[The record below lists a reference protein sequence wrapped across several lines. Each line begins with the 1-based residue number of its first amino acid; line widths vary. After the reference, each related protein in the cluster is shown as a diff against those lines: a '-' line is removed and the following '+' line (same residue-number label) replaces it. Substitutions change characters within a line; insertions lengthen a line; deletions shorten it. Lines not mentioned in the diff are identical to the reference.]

1 MALFWVLSLVLSYL
15 AGSGRG
21 QSDILKQPLKDP
33 TLLSLEGDLPSPA
46 KNYVS
51 EFGHISSEG
60 WELCEWTW
68 KQFFPA
74 DSWYDT
80 AVLAA
85 IFIEALWELLRFK
98 HSAKHFPGDSD
109 RKESA

>member
-21 QSDILKQPLKDP
+21 QSDILKQPLEDP

-60 WELCEWTW
+60 
-68 KQFFPA
+68 
-74 DSWYDT
+74 
-80 AVLAA
+80 
-85 IFIEALWELLRFK
+85 
-98 HSAKHFPGDSD
+98 
-109 RKESA
+109 